1 MAVPPTSVGPG
12 LGRSG
17 RPGEKVVGW
26 PVHTIVNG
34 DIVMS
39 DQDITLH
46 KRWYFESMKDSL
58 MWRLAHDVSNAATP
72 SAWGET
78 TIGME

>member
-1 MAVPPTSVGPG
+1 MYHHYWD
-12 LGRSG
+12 
-17 RPGEKVVGW
+17 E
-26 PVHTIVNG
+26 G

-46 KRWYFESMKDSL
+46 KRWQFDGMKDRL
-58 MWRLAHDVSNAATP
+58 MWRLAHDVSNVGTP